1 MLRFRSKIA
10 RSPREGTL
18 STVRVG
24 SVEIGGTHAV
34 QRERCTRSHAPK
46 TETQIAIV
54 SQMSVV
60 WDNYEKGKE
69 AKGEGRPVGL
79 AWFGF
84 PGADAEKHEWIWPK
98 RYTRRVILGHD

>member
-1 MLRFRSKIA
+1 
-10 RSPREGTL
+10 
-18 STVRVG
+18 
-24 SVEIGGTHAV
+24 
-34 QRERCTRSHAPK
+34 
-46 TETQIAIV
+46 
-54 SQMSVV
+54 MSVV